1 MLTADHAAEAMGVP
15 QPTPYL
21 LAGKTAVDFRR
32 GVNFA
37 VGGGTALDPG
47 FFEGRGLKIFVP
59 VSLRNQTA
67 WFKNALQLLGSV
79 HGNSPCLILLA
90 RVSMYRHA
98 YETLEKPT

>member
-37 VGGGTALDPG
+37 VGGGTALDPI

-59 VSLRNQTA
+59 V
-67 WFKNALQLLGSV
+67 WFKNALQRLGSV

-98 YETLEKPT
+98 

>member
-21 LAGKTAVDFRR
+21 LAGKTAADFRR

-47 FFEGRGLKIFVP
+47 FFEDRGLKIFVP

-67 WFKNALQLLGSV
+67 WFKNALQRLGSV

-98 YETLEKPT
+98 